1 MEHSTDLVSPKQVAR
16 AIGVSESSLKRWCD
30 QGLIETVR
38 TAGGHRKMQ
47 ISDVLR
53 FIREREQK
61 LVSPEILHL
70 PPTTTGAELG
80 LTRGRRLLV
89 DALLNG
95 QDDVA
100 RQIIFDL
107 YLAKH
112 PLPLICDDVIAG
124 AFSDIGDRWACD
136 EADTYQERR
145 GCEIALRVM
154 FDLRRKQRVSSK
166 AKLAIGGTIEGDVYA
181 IPCTMAEL
189 VLRES
194 GWNATSLGTSLPFR
208 SLCRA
213 VRETKPKLFWLS
225 VSYIPPSLDF
235 IKGFA
240 TLSNVCRDHDAA
252 LFIGGRVLT
261 EEIRAQLVYTE
272 YCDSMQSLSS
282 YAVALANS
290 RSRRK
295 KPSADS
301 K

>member
-1 MEHSTDLVSPKQVAR
+1 MEHSSDLVSPKQVAR

-53 FIREREQK
+53 FIRERDQN
-61 LVSPEILHL
+61 LVSPEVLHL

-80 LTRGRRLLV
+80 LGRGRNLLV
-89 DALLNG
+89 EALLNG
-95 QDDVA
+95 QEDVA

-112 PLPLICDDVIAG
+112 PLALICDDVIAG
-124 AFSDIGDRWACD
+124 AFCDIGDRWACK

-145 GCEIALRVM
+145 GCEIALRVL
-154 FDLRRKQRVSSK
+154 FDLRRKQPVNSK
-166 AKLAIGGTIEGDVYA
+166 ARLAIGGTIEGDIYA

-189 VLRES
+189 ILRDA

-213 VRETKPKLFWLS
+213 VQETKPRLFWLS

-235 IKGFA
+235 VAEFA
-240 TLSNVCRDHDAA
+240 TLSRVCRDHETA
-252 LFIGGRVLT
+252 LFVGGRVLT
-261 EEIRAQLVYTE
+261 EEIRSQMVYTQ

-282 YAVALANS
+282 HAATLAKS
-290 RSRRK
+290 RPRRRK
-295 KPSADS
+295 ST
-301 K
+301 